1 MFTHFLETSSRF
13 THADKAKGVKRL
25 LFAQDFERKYQYL
38 TLNPSKQIQM
48 EVKGKI
54 LVDFR
59 GGLHQAKTSL
69 FTAFSPIPGIS
80 ETYHMLNNVKCVKN
94 VLFENYFEQFYH
106 FSTV

>member
-1 MFTHFLETSSRF
+1 
-13 THADKAKGVKRL
+13 
-25 LFAQDFERKYQYL
+25 
-38 TLNPSKQIQM
+38 M

-80 ETYHMLNNVKCVKN
+80 ETYPILNNVKCVKN
-94 VLFENYFEQFYH
+94 GSSDKCIGLIV
-106 FSTV
+106 